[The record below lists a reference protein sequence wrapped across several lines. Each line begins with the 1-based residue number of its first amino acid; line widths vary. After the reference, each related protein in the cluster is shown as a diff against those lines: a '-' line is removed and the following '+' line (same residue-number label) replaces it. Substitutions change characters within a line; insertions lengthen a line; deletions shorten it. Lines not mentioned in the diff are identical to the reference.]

1 MEINGETLAGRL
13 QGQAVFTLL
22 DIRETWELARGL
34 LPEAVHIA
42 MSELEN
48 RAAELPKAIPLVVY
62 CEHGVRSLHVA
73 AWLIQQGYQAESLA
87 GGFAAWHGPVS
98 LPETKRL

>member
-1 MEINGETLAGRL
+1 MEIERETLAERL
-13 QGQAVFTLL
+13 QSPAVFTLL
-22 DIRETWELARGL
+22 DIRETWELTRGL
-34 LPEAVHIA
+34 LPDAIHIA

-48 RAAELPKAIPLVVY
+48 RVPELSKAVPVVVY

-98 LPETKRL
+98 LPETNQP